1 MIPQYR
7 PIYTPVHVHLVCG
20 SILFPSSGGNSLVA
34 KLSSGEPG
42 VVGSSPGVSTSP
54 LTGYEPICHPPF
66 RTNLL
71 QDKRFRGGDRVQ
83 IHNHESHSWFGPPFA
98 SCEVMRSH
106 YGPLGRTRGANPP
119 DLSSIPGPC
128 TSLHFFFLSFGVFGM
143 GTQTGAHPP
152 GPPFESRASKFSFF
166 LSFF

>member
-54 LTGYEPICHPPF
+54 LTNSALPVPRLQPCAVALRSLRRQEVWLGQG
-66 RTNLL
+66 NL
-71 QDKRFRGGDRVQ
+71 
-83 IHNHESHSWFGPPFA
+83 NH
-98 SCEVMRSH
+98 
-106 YGPLGRTRGANPP
+106 
-119 DLSSIPGPC
+119 
-128 TSLHFFFLSFGVFGM
+128 TS
-143 GTQTGAHPP
+143 P
-152 GPPFESRASKFSFF
+152 
-166 LSFF
+166 

>member
-54 LTGYEPICHPPF
+54 LTLYIIETHAPHLIVGYSTTWL
-66 RTNLL
+66 RRMDLL
-71 QDKRFRGGDRVQ
+71 
-83 IHNHESHSWFGPPFA
+83 
-98 SCEVMRSH
+98 
-106 YGPLGRTRGANPP
+106 
-119 DLSSIPGPC
+119 
-128 TSLHFFFLSFGVFGM
+128 
-143 GTQTGAHPP
+143 
-152 GPPFESRASKFSFF
+152 
-166 LSFF
+166 